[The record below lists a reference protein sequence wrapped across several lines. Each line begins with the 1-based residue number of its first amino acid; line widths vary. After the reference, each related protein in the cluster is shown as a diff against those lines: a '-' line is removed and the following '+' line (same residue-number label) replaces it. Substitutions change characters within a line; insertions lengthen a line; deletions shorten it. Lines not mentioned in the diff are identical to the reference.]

1 LNRPEEVEQYFPVYG
16 FSTSTEQEIQ
26 YQDHKQDEKK
36 KNKDILYSG
45 SKKKKQH
52 TYRVKN
58 LHSKNELGLL

>member
-1 LNRPEEVEQYFPVYG
+1 MAFIN
-16 FSTSTEQEIQ
+16 IQ
-26 YQDHKQDEKK
+26 SKKYQDHKQDEK

-58 LHSKNELGLL
+58 LHCKNELGFIYTNQNKSR

>member
-1 LNRPEEVEQYFPVYG
+1 MAFID
-16 FSTSTEQEIQ
+16 IQ
-26 YQDHKQDEKK
+26 GKKYQDHKQDEK

-58 LHSKNELGLL
+58 LHSKNKLGLL

>member
-1 LNRPEEVEQYFPVYG
+1 MAFIYVQSKKYNTKTKG
-16 FSTSTEQEIQ
+16 
-26 YQDHKQDEKK
+26 QDEKK

-58 LHSKNELGLL
+58 LHSKNKLGLL